1 VKTTEQGKATQ
12 LWTSVI
18 LRVMAALLAGAAIL
32 WILYCLRS
40 ILLLLIVCIFF
51 CYMIAPIVS
60 LFEQPLYVFNREIR
74 LPRGVSILLV
84 YAVIGAV
91 IFAILD
97 FILPLF
103 GQQITSLGK
112 SLPDY
117 ISRGS
122 ASANRALQ
130 NADIALARLKL
141 PSEYSEQLLKLLS
154 DLFAGLFSWL
164 SNAAS
169 AIFGYVVYLPWLIL
183 VPILSFFMLKDAEQF
198 AKDAVDLLPT
208 ARLQRRANRLL
219 IDASRTLAAYIRA
232 QFTGCLVVGLLAMIG
247 FGIIGVPYAVVL
259 GIVAGIFEFIPLVG
273 PFIAIVI
280 AFCLALTTS
289 LSSAFLVVGYL
300 VVLRIVEDY
309 IIYPRIIGHG
319 IRIHPLLVIIAIL
332 CGAELDG
339 VVGVFLAVPVVALF
353 IVGYHH
359 YVAYRRT
366 LNLAAGDT
374 GDLILPPEK
383 VSAR

>member
-1 VKTTEQGKATQ
+1 
-12 LWTSVI
+12 
-18 LRVMAALLAGAAIL
+18 AIL
-32 WILYCLRS
+32 
-40 ILLLLIVCIFF
+40 
-51 CYMIAPIVS
+51 
-60 LFEQPLYVFNREIR
+60 
-74 LPRGVSILLV
+74 
-84 YAVIGAV
+84 
-91 IFAILD
+91 FAILD

-103 GQQITSLGK
+103 GQQITTLGK

-130 NADIALARLKL
+130 NADVALARLKL
-141 PSEYSEQLLKLLS
+141 PTEYSEQLLKLLS
-154 DLFAGLFSWL
+154 DLFASIFNWL
-164 SNAAS
+164 SAAAS
-169 AIFGYVVYLPWLIL
+169 AILGYVVYLPWLIL

-232 QFTGCLVVGLLAMIG
+232 QFTGCLVVGLLATIG

-289 LSSAFLVVGYL
+289 LSSAFLVVAYL

-319 IRIHPLLVIIAIL
+319 IKIHPLLVIIAIL

-366 LNLAAGDT
+366 LNLATGDT

-383 VSAR
+383 ISAR